1 MKYILF
7 DLDGTLLDFNTG
19 EKNAFSDTIKT
30 FSNYVVNDV
39 ECKEF
44 SRINEYYFNEYSKGN
59 MDRKTFHYHR
69 FNEIK
74 KYLNLDFEPI
84 KANEYYVNSLK
95 YQANLY
101 DDVIDILDYLSK
113 KYILFV
119 ASNGQTIVQN
129 KRLETAGIDKYFKKY
144 YISEDVGYNKPN
156 EGFFNYIFDDLK
168 DYKKEEYVIIGD
180 RLDTDILGGINVGI
194 ITIYI
199 NRFNI
204 SNDIK
209 PDYEIKS
216 LKELKNIL

>member
-1 MKYILF
+1 MNI
-7 DLDGTLLDFNTG
+7 
-19 EKNAFSDTIKT
+19 
-30 FSNYVVNDV
+30 
-39 ECKEF
+39 
-44 SRINEYYFNEYSKGN
+44 
-59 MDRKTFHYHR
+59 
-69 FNEIK
+69 
-74 KYLNLDFEPI
+74 
-84 KANEYYVNSLK
+84 K
-95 YQANLY
+95 YQAILY
-101 DDVIDILDYLSK
+101 DDVINILDYLFN

-194 ITIYI
+194 KAIYI

>member
-19 EKNAFSDTIKT
+19 EKNAFSDTIKY
-30 FSNYVVNDV
+30 FSNYKVNDI

-44 SRINEYYFNEYSKGN
+44 SKINEYYFNEYSKGN

-69 FNEIK
+69 FDEIK
-74 KYLNLDFEPI
+74 KYLRLDFDSI

-101 DDVIDILDYLSK
+101 DDVINILDYLFN

-156 EGFFNYIFDDLK
+156 EEFFNYIFDDLK

-180 RLDTDILGGINVGI
+180 RLDTDIFGGINVGI
-194 ITIYI
+194 KTIYI

>member
-7 DLDGTLLDFNTG
+7 DLDGTLLDFTTG
-19 EKNAFSDTIKT
+19 EKNAFSDTIKY
-30 FSNYVVNDV
+30 FSNYLVNDN
-39 ECKEF
+39 ECDEF
-44 SRINEYYFNEYSKGN
+44 SKINEYYFNEYSKGN

-69 FNEIK
+69 FDEIK
-74 KYLNLDFEPI
+74 KYLKLAFDPV

-95 YQANLY
+95 YQAILY

-113 KYILFV
+113 KYLLFA
-119 ASNGQTIVQN
+119 ASNGQTIVQV

-156 EGFFNYIFDDLK
+156 EGFFNYIFNDLNDNKK
-168 DYKKEEYVIIGD
+168 DEYVIIGD

-194 ITIYI
+194 KTIYL
-199 NRFNI
+199 NRFYK
-204 SNDIK
+204 SGSIK

-216 LKELKNIL
+216 LNELKKIL